1 MLSHNDI
8 MEELSL
14 AHVRAV
20 ASRGGFAV
28 QEVRRDRDSI
38 DLHIHAR
45 GPLGGGVLHSPALA
59 IQLKSTAHDLPADFV
74 GFSYDLRVRNYNDLI
89 RPTLIPGVLVLF
101 LLPEDPELW
110 LTWTEQAL
118 TLRRSASWLSLHGRP
133 PTTSEASVRV
143 HLTRSQ
149 VFDGAALRGLLER
162 ISRQEAFAS

>member
-14 AHVRAV
+14 AYVRAV

-59 IQLKSTAHDLPADFV
+59 IQLKSTAHDLPADSV

-101 LLPEDPELW
+101 LL
-110 LTWTEQAL
+110 TWTEQAL
-118 TLRRSASWLSLHGRP
+118 TLRRSAYWLSLHGRP
-133 PTTSEASVRV
+133 PTTNEASVRV

-162 ISRQEAFAS
+162 ISRQEALAS